1 MKSLNLLDEVVTE
14 IAGAEV
20 VRLAR
25 ILKKNKNVSEFRLT
39 SYIKQEINVTRNM
52 LYRLYEVNLVSFTR
66 KKDKKKGWYIYY
78 WTLNDKQ
85 LPYLYRDIVAKK
97 IDRLNERLER
107 EKVSQFF
114 LCDDECVRLD
124 FDQATEFDFKCPECN
139 ELLSLEDN
147 SAKIADLEGQLPA
160 LEKILKTPLKVVK
173 IPEPKVK
180 KKKAKKA
187 KKVKKAKKNIKK
199 KVKKTK
205 KKKR

>member
-187 KKVKKAKKNIKK
+187 KKVKKAKKNVKK

>member
-1 MKSLNLLDEVVTE
+1 MS
-14 IAGAEV
+14 
-20 VRLAR
+20 
-25 ILKKNKNVSEFRLT
+25 S
-39 SYIKQEINVTRNM
+39 
-52 LYRLYEVNLVSFTR
+52 
-66 KKDKKKGWYIYY
+66 
-78 WTLNDKQ
+78 
-85 LPYLYRDIVAKK
+85 
-97 IDRLNERLER
+97 
-107 EKVSQFF
+107 
-114 LCDDECVRLD
+114 
-124 FDQATEFDFKCPECN
+124 DFKCPECN

-187 KKVKKAKKNIKK
+187 KKVKKAKKNVKK

>member
-1 MKSLNLLDEVVTE
+1 MVTE

-187 KKVKKAKKNIKK
+187 KKVKKAKKNVKK

>member
-1 MKSLNLLDEVVTE
+1 VKSLNLLDEVVTE

-187 KKVKKAKKNIKK
+187 KKVKKAKKNVKK

>member
-1 MKSLNLLDEVVTE
+1 VKSLNLLDEVVTE

>member
-1 MKSLNLLDEVVTE
+1 MVTE